1 MLETSYLSVSQRERS
16 NAFVLQNRNAH
27 KNYSLEI
34 NLIFVFRK
42 KNLLSFFNTFLAS
55 IIYMW
60 ERKRKL
66 ILIIL
71 LYKNMSAKLKDNL
84 FYFKLCIKNIKGNPL
99 VNEKL

>member
-42 KNLLSFFNTFLAS
+42 KKIYSVSLIHFLQALFTC
-55 IIYMW
+55 
-60 ERKRKL
+60 ER
-66 ILIIL
+66 
-71 LYKNMSAKLKDNL
+71 
-84 FYFKLCIKNIKGNPL
+84 GN
-99 VNEKL
+99 VN